1 MSTRKKTLPLIK
13 RPYSY
18 SYFHRRHCIL
28 QKAEMKMK
36 YILNL
41 AVAKGKESYE
51 TVHEVNPLCSTE
63 VVVNLQTTRLEGW
76 TNST

>member
-1 MSTRKKTLPLIK
+1 
-13 RPYSY
+13 
-18 SYFHRRHCIL
+18 
-28 QKAEMKMK
+28 MK